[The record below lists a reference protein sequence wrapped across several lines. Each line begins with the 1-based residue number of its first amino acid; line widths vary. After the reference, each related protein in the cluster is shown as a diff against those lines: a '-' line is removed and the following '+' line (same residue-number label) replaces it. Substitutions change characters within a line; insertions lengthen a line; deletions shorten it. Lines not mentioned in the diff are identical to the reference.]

1 MSANLHAAANDDPA
15 ALLAQARE
23 AWRMKREAE
32 SQIARLN
39 RYTRK
44 NRAMR
49 DDLCQHSSRLTDANT
64 ILQRVLGAA
73 A

>member
-1 MSANLHAAANDDPA
+1 MSAQLPAAANDDDA
-15 ALLAQARE
+15 ALLAQARD

-32 SQIARLN
+32 FQINRLN

-44 NRAMR
+44 TRAMR
-49 DDLCQHSSRLTDANT
+49 DDLSKHSSRLYDANE
-64 ILQRVLGAA
+64 ILERVLGAA